1 MAISNAARV
10 VLIVSLLAL
19 KGPVG
24 ALGAAGVTAQEA
36 PDLYTAE
43 TPLFH
48 SSTFSDERVSQ
59 IGRLSTARL
68 LSPDRFVFLD
78 LSLNWLV
85 FVDASDGG
93 VVTAGREG
101 EGPHEFK
108 LPILVGRS
116 RDGGVVVWDGVHRR
130 FALVNADGT
139 FAEPPVYERSA
150 FALVTTRVVA
160 RYADGTVVI
169 ADDGFPIGLPGEQP
183 PPGPFRNTVR
193 YQTLAPNEPARSI
206 ARFLDTEMYY
216 EKQGSRGR
224 TRSIIFSHRL
234 HDAQV
239 GQHLAVAQTDLGKV
253 HVLDLSGATVAE
265 IPLPPGIVMSDDRIM
280 DVRKGIEARATAG
293 ARRRGQSGVPELLS
307 GSAEPFV
314 FRNLPANNA
323 APAINHMLGDLDGR
337 LWLRLFRPDEEAE
350 YWQVWDIDGPNLEF
364 TLTLPEGEELLDAA
378 GDRVLLR
385 TRDELDLMWNTW
397 CCGRSRDTDG
407 SVPATPA

>member
-36 PDLYTAE
+36 PELYTAD
-43 TPLFH
+43 TPLYH
-48 SSTFSDERVSQ
+48 SSTSSDERVSQ
-59 IGRLSTARL
+59 IGRLYAARL
-68 LSPDRFVFLD
+68 LSPDRFVFVD

-85 FVDASDGG
+85 FVNASDGG

-116 RDGGVVVWDGVHRR
+116 RDGGVVVWDAVHRR

-169 ADDGFPIGLPGEQP
+169 ADDAFPIGLPGEQP
-183 PPGPFRNTVR
+183 PPGPFRNTVQ

-206 ARFLDTEMYY
+206 AQFLDTELYY

-224 TRSIIFSHRL
+224 SRSIIFAHRL

-265 IPLPPGIVMSDDRIM
+265 VPLPPAIVNVGGSDPGCAEGYR
-280 DVRKGIEARATAG
+280 RKGDAWREEAEAVG
-293 ARRRGQSGVPELLS
+293 SSGGSCRGL
-307 GSAEPFV
+307 AEPFL
-314 FRNLPANNA
+314 FRDLPANNV
-323 APAINHMLGDLDGR
+323 APAINHMKGDLDGR

-385 TRDELDLMWNTW
+385 TRDEFDVEYLVLREIE
-397 CCGRSRDTDG
+397 GY
-407 SVPATPA
+407 

>member
-36 PDLYTAE
+36 PELYTAD
-43 TPLFH
+43 TPLYH
-48 SSTFSDERVSQ
+48 SSTSSDERVSQ
-59 IGRLSTARL
+59 IGRLYAARL
-68 LSPDRFVFLD
+68 LSPDRFVFVD

-85 FVDASDGG
+85 FVNASDGG

-116 RDGGVVVWDGVHRR
+116 RDGGVVVWDAVHRR

-169 ADDGFPIGLPGEQP
+169 ADDAFPIGLPGEQP
-183 PPGPFRNTVR
+183 PPGPFRNTVQ

-206 ARFLDTEMYY
+206 AQFLDTELYY

-224 TRSIIFSHRL
+224 SRSIIFAHRL

-265 IPLPPGIVMSDDRIM
+265 VPLPPAIPMSEDRILA
-280 DVRKGIEARATAG
+280 VRKGIEERATPG
-293 ARRRGQSGVPELLS
+293 ARRRRQSGVPELLS
-307 GSAEPFV
+307 GSGGPFL
-314 FRNLPANNA
+314 FRDLPANNV
-323 APAINHMLGDLDGR
+323 APAINHMKGDLDGR

-385 TRDELDLMWNTW
+385 TRDEFDVEYLVLREIE
-397 CCGRSRDTDG
+397 GY
-407 SVPATPA
+407 

>member
-36 PDLYTAE
+36 PELYTAE

-59 IGRLSTARL
+59 IGRLYAARL
-68 LSPDRFVFLD
+68 LSPDRFVFVD

-85 FVDASDGG
+85 FVNASDGG

-116 RDGGVVVWDGVHRR
+116 GDAGVVVWDGVHRR

-139 FAEPPVYERSA
+139 FAETPVYERSA
-150 FALVTTRVVA
+150 LALVTTRVVA

-169 ADDGFPIGLPGEQP
+169 DDDGFPIGLPGEQP
-183 PPGPFRNTVR
+183 PPGPFRNTVQ

-206 ARFLDTEMYY
+206 AQFLDTELYY

-293 ARRRGQSGVPELLS
+293 ARRRGAV
-307 GSAEPFV
+307 GS
-314 FRNLPANNA
+314 
-323 APAINHMLGDLDGR
+323 
-337 LWLRLFRPDEEAE
+337 
-350 YWQVWDIDGPNLEF
+350 
-364 TLTLPEGEELLDAA
+364 
-378 GDRVLLR
+378 
-385 TRDELDLMWNTW
+385 
-397 CCGRSRDTDG
+397 SRDLVGVCGTLRV
-407 SVPATPA
+407 SEPAGQQCRPRDQPHAG